1 MHGRITAR
9 TSGWAQLTFYTSS
22 SPRTNFRQSP
32 LRLARVAPLRRT
44 YWDKAMRSPSA
55 RWALLGLAI
64 VMLAGYALNRGVL
77 VGSRI
82 ETARLS
88 DDYPVPFYKKH
99 CRYLFFTGVQQVW
112 TSSETTREE
121 AEKSSCAPLKSEP
134 VIHRRHRPSN
144 S

>member
-1 MHGRITAR
+1 M
-9 TSGWAQLTFYTSS
+9 
-22 SPRTNFRQSP
+22 
-32 LRLARVAPLRRT
+32 RL
-44 YWDKAMRSPSA
+44 PSA
-55 RWALLGLAI
+55 RWVLPGLAVI
-64 VMLAGYALNRGVL
+64 LLCGYGLNRGVL

-112 TSSETTREE
+112 TSSESTREE
-121 AEKSSCAPLKSEP
+121 AEKSSCAPLKSDP
-134 VIHRRHRPSN
+134 VIRRRRKPSN